1 MSFFPKAWLAFVIVT
16 PVFLFITVLTAAG
29 GHGSYMPAKILFPW
43 TMAATAFTD
52 GAITQPLVAMA
63 IVQYPLYGI
72 MLDWARAAARLRLG
86 MLAIA
91 GVHFVAVAV
100 AFLISNRS
108 FTP

>member
-1 MSFFPKAWLAFVIVT
+1 
-16 PVFLFITVLTAAG
+16 
-29 GHGSYMPAKILFPW
+29 
-43 TMAATAFTD
+43 
-52 GAITQPLVAMA
+52 MA